1 MSLSSSRRVSTFL
14 LAAVFISFSCTAA
27 FAAPH
32 HTPTPAPAHVAPK
45 IPDIIYEKYTLPNG
59 LEVILS
65 ENHRLPLVAVNLWYH
80 VGPVKERAGR
90 TGFAHLFEHMMFEG
104 SKNVGEKA
112 HFKYLEAAGVSDANG
127 TTDFDR
133 TNYYETLPSNE
144 LDLAL
149 WLESD
154 RMGFL
159 LDTLDAK
166 KLQNQRDVVRNERRQ
181 SVEGEPYGL
190 VGEALY
196 HELFPQTHPYYA
208 DVMGSHA
215 DVEAAR
221 LNDVRD
227 FFRQFYTPNNCTL
240 AIGGDFRKDDV
251 KKLVEKYFG
260 PIPRGPEVPKLDI
273 TTPAITAQKRLT
285 VPDTVQLPKVIIAW
299 LTPPAFSPE
308 DAPADIAAHIL
319 GGGKTSR
326 LYHALVYDQ
335 QIAQSASCGHQSLA
349 LASPFTCEFLAR
361 PGVTPEQLEKAA
373 TTVIAKFRQD
383 GPTQAEV
390 DRARNI
396 TESGAIMGLESFGDV
411 ANLLNDYNQYT
422 GDPGYLA
429 KDIARYEAVTPES
442 VKSFAAS
449 DLGTQQ
455 SVVIY
460 GVPGKKVVN
469 DVPRSPDNT
478 DADVKI
484 KPEYSAAFDAS
495 QAWRK
500 TPPPPGPEPKFDL
513 PVPEVFQLSNGLEVY
528 FVEQHYLPIFSASLV
543 NTAGSDAD
551 PATHQGSASFTN
563 SMLTQ
568 GTTTR
573 SATQIAEDAEQFGAG
588 LGKSATTESASLGIS
603 SLSNY
608 ASPVTDLLSDVALH
622 PAFADKEIER
632 LRRQRLTTLLQLK
645 DEQQEVGFQIARRAL
660 YGADSP
666 LGHIALGDEASNRSL
681 QRSDLESFYKSHYA
695 PGNSLLVLAGDL
707 SKREARDL
715 AEKYFGSWSATA
727 LPSPQPAPATL
738 PQRRVILVDFP
749 EAPQTTVLSVGA
761 GPARSTPDYPEI
773 QVMNTMLGGLF
784 SSRIN
789 MNLRE
794 QHGFTYGAF
803 SFFQYQR
810 TTGALFAGADVRT
823 DTTAPAVT
831 ELYKELGRIR
841 TEPLSAQEL
850 KLSIDSNVRS
860 LPGLFATGDDIAGT
874 MAGLWI
880 YHLPL
885 DYYKTLPEK
894 LMAVTSTQ
902 ADEAAKKYVDPN
914 NMFLILLGDK
924 TKIEPGIKAL
934 NLGPIEYWGPDA
946 KPIAKK

>member
-1 MSLSSSRRVSTFL
+1 LTRRISTAL
-14 LAAVFISFSCTAA
+14 LAALLVFLSTGTT
-27 FAAPH
+27 FAALD
-32 HTPTPAPAHVAPK
+32 HTPLKVPNIA
-45 IPDIIYEKYTLPNG
+45 YEKYTLPNG

-65 ENHRLPLVAVNLWYH
+65 EDHRLPLVAVNLWYH

-112 HFKYLEAAGVSDANG
+112 HFKYLEAAGVSELNG

-133 TNYYETLPSNE
+133 TNYFETLPSNE

-190 VGEALY
+190 VNEALY
-196 HELFPQTHPYYA
+196 HELFPPTHPYYP

-221 LNDVRD
+221 LNDIRD
-227 FFRQFYTPNNCTL
+227 FFQHFYTPNNCTL
-240 AIGGDFRKDDV
+240 VIVGDFRKEDV

-260 PIPRGPEVPKLDI
+260 PIPRGPEVPKIDV
-273 TTPAITAQKRLT
+273 TTPPITAQKRLT
-285 VPDTVQLPKVIIAW
+285 VADTVQLPKVIVGW
-299 LTPPAFSPE
+299 LTPPAYTPG
-308 DAPADIAAHIL
+308 DAPGDVASHIL

-335 QIAQSASCGHQSLA
+335 QIAQSASCSHQSLA
-349 LASPFTCEFLAR
+349 LASIFTCEFLAR

-373 TTVIAKFRQD
+373 DAVIAKFRQD

-390 DRARNI
+390 DRARNLI
-396 TESGAIMGLESFGDV
+396 ESGAIMGLESFGDV

-422 GDPGYLA
+422 GDPGYLP
-429 KDIARYEAVTPES
+429 KDIARYEAVTPDA
-442 VKSFAAS
+442 VKSFAGA
-449 DLGTQQ
+449 DLGPQQ

-484 KPEYSAAFDAS
+484 KPEYSAAFDAT

-500 TPPPPGPEPKFDL
+500 TPPPPGPEPKFNL
-513 PVPEVFQLSNGLEVY
+513 PAPEVFKLANGLEVY
-528 FVEQHYLPIFSASLV
+528 FVEQHYLPIFSISLV

-551 PATHQGSASFTN
+551 PASHPGAASFTN
-563 SMLTQ
+563 GMLTQ
-568 GTTTR
+568 GTATR
-573 SATQIAEDAEQFGAG
+573 SATQIAEDAEQ
-588 LGKSATTESASLGIS
+588 LGTAIGKAATTESASLAAS
-603 SLSNY
+603 SLSNN
-608 ASPVTDLLSDVALH
+608 ASSVTDLLADVALH
-622 PAFADKEIER
+622 PAFADKEVDR
-632 LRRQRLTTLLQLK
+632 LRRQRLTTLLQMK
-645 DEQQEVGFQIARRAL
+645 DQQQQIGFQIARRAL

-666 LGHIALGDEASNRSL
+666 LGHIALGDEASIKTL
-681 QRSDLESFYKSHYA
+681 QRADLESFYKSHYA

-707 SKREARDL
+707 SQHEARDL
-715 AEKYFGSWSATA
+715 AEKYFGTWSATA
-727 LPSPQPAPATL
+727 LPSPEPAPAAP

-749 EAPQTTVLSVGA
+749 DAPQTSMLAVGA
-761 GPARSTPDYPEI
+761 GPARSTTDYPPL
-773 QVMNTMLGGLF
+773 QVMNSMLGGLF

-810 TTGALFAGADVRT
+810 TTGALLTGADVRT
-823 DTTAPAVT
+823 DATAPAVT

-841 TEPLSAQEL
+841 TEPLTPQEL

-860 LPGLFATGDDIAGT
+860 LPASFATGDSIAAT
-874 MAGLWI
+874 MASLWI
-880 YHLPL
+880 YRLPI

-894 LMAVTSTQ
+894 LMSVTS
-902 ADEAAKKYVDPN
+902 ADTTEAAKKYIQPD
-914 NMFLILLGDK
+914 NMFLILIGDK
-924 TKIEPGIKAL
+924 TKIEPGVKAL
-934 NLGPIEYWGPDA
+934 NLGPIEYWSNDA
-946 KPIAKK
+946 KPIAKN

>member
-1 MSLSSSRRVSTFL
+1 LSLSSSRRVSTFL

-240 AIGGDFRKDDV
+240 AIVGDFRKDDV

-460 GVPGKKVVN
+460 GVAGKKVVN

-608 ASPVTDLLSDVALH
+608 ASPVTDLLSDVTLH

-666 LGHIALGDEASNRSL
+666 LGHIALGDEASNKSL

-934 NLGPIEYWGPDA
+934 NLGPIEYWGSDA
-946 KPIAKK
+946 KPISTK

>member
-1 MSLSSSRRVSTFL
+1 LIRKISAFLSAVIVVSVSVAA
-14 LAAVFISFSCTAA
+14 LAA
-27 FAAPH
+27 PE
-32 HTPTPAPAHVAPK
+32 HVAPK
-45 IPDIIYEKYTLPNG
+45 VPQIAYEKYTLPNG

-65 ENHRLPLVAVNLWYH
+65 EDHRLPLVAVNLWYH

-112 HFKYLEAAGVSDANG
+112 HFKYLEAAGASDING

-133 TNYYETLPSNE
+133 TNYFETLPSNE

-190 VGEALY
+190 VDEAMY

-227 FFRQFYTPNNCTL
+227 FFRQYYTPNNSTL
-240 AIGGDFRKDDV
+240 AIVGDFRKDDV

-273 TTPAITAQKRLT
+273 TTPPITAEKRLT
-285 VPDTVQLPKVIIAW
+285 VTDTVQLPKVSFGW
-299 LTPPAFSPE
+299 LT
-308 DAPADIAAHIL
+308 APAYTPGDVDADVAARIL
-319 GGGKTSR
+319 GGGKASR

-335 QIAQSASCGHQSLA
+335 QIAQSVTCSHQSLA
-349 LASPFTCEFLAR
+349 LASPFICEFLAR
-361 PGVTPEQLEKAA
+361 PGVTPEQLEKSADA
-373 TTVIAKFRQD
+373 VIAKFRQE
-383 GPTQAEV
+383 GPTQGEI
-390 DRARNI
+390 DRARNMI
-396 TESGAIMGLESFGDV
+396 ESGAIIGLENFGDV

-442 VKSFAAS
+442 VKTFA
-449 DLGTQQ
+449 DTRLGTQQ
-455 SVVIY
+455 RVVIL

-478 DADVKI
+478 DGDVKI
-484 KPEYSAAFDAS
+484 QPEYSAAFDAS
-495 QAWRK
+495 QVWRK
-500 TPPPPGPEPKFDL
+500 TAPQPGPEPKFNL
-513 PVPEVFQLSNGLEVY
+513 PEPEVFKLSNGLQVY

-543 NTAGSDAD
+543 NTAGSIAD
-551 PATHQGSASFTN
+551 PTKLPGVASFAN

-573 SATQIAEDAEQFGAG
+573 SATQIAEDAEQFGAS
-588 LGKSATTESASLGIS
+588 LGKGARAEEASLAIS
-603 SLSNY
+603 ALSNN
-608 ASPVTDLLSDVALH
+608 ASAVTNLLADVALH
-622 PAFADKEIER
+622 PAFADAEIDR

-645 DEQQEVGFQIARRAL
+645 DEQLQIAVQISERAL
-660 YGADSP
+660 YGADNP
-666 LGHIALGDEASNRSL
+666 LAHLAIGDEASTKAI
-681 QRSDLESFYKSHYA
+681 QRGDLESFYKSHYA

-707 SKREARDL
+707 SKHEARDL

-727 LPSPQPAPATL
+727 TPTPVPAPAAP
-738 PQRRVILVDFP
+738 PQRRVIIVDFP
-749 EAPQTTVLSVGA
+749 AAPQTSMLAVGA
-761 GPARSTPDYPEI
+761 GTARSNPDYPQI
-773 QVMNTMLGGLF
+773 QVMNSMLGGLF

-794 QHGFTYGAF
+794 AHGFTYGAF

-810 TTGALFAGADVRT
+810 TTGALLSGAEVRT
-823 DTTAPAVT
+823 DTTTPAVT

-841 TEPLSAQEL
+841 TEPLTPQEL

-860 LPGLFATGDDIAGT
+860 LPALFATGDSIAAT
-874 MAGLWI
+874 IAGLWV
-880 YHLPL
+880 YNLPL
-885 DYYKTLPEK
+885 DYYKSLPEK
-894 LMAVTSTQ
+894 LMSVTSAQ
-902 ADEAAKKYVDPN
+902 ATDAAKKYVDPDH
-914 NMFLILLGDK
+914 MFLVLVGDK
-924 TKIEPGIKAL
+924 AKIEPGVKAL
-934 NLGPIEYWGPDA
+934 NLGPIEYWNTDA
-946 KPIAKK
+946 LPITKK

>member
-1 MSLSSSRRVSTFL
+1 LSLSSSRRVSTFL

-240 AIGGDFRKDDV
+240 AIVGDFRKDDV

-608 ASPVTDLLSDVALH
+608 ASPVTDLLSDVTLH